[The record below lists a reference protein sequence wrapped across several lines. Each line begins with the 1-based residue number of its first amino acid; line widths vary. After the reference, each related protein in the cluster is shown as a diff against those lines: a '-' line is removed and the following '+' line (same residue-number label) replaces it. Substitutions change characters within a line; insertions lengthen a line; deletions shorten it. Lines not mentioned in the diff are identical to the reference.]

1 MALFNGEGF
10 DELLSDLK
18 TNGDM
23 LDVAAPEILEAGAAV
38 VADAWRDA
46 IKAHDL
52 IDSGDMLESVGHS
65 EIVNT
70 ETEKKVAIYPQG
82 RDHKGVRNAEKAFV
96 NHYGAS
102 HQKATHFVDDAEN
115 QSEEPAVE
123 AMAAVWY
130 QKLESEG

>member
-10 DELLSDLK
+10 NELLSDLK

-70 ETEKKVAIYPQG
+70 ETEKRLPLSARTRSQRRSQCG
-82 RDHKGVRNAEKAFV
+82 KGFCQSLRSVTPKSNAFR
-96 NHYGAS
+96 
-102 HQKATHFVDDAEN
+102 
-115 QSEEPAVE
+115 
-123 AMAAVWY
+123 
-130 QKLESEG
+130 

>member
-1 MALFNGEGF
+1 M
-10 DELLSDLK
+10 
-18 TNGDM
+18 
-23 LDVAAPEILEAGAAV
+23 
-38 VADAWRDA
+38 
-46 IKAHDL
+46 
-52 IDSGDMLESVGHS
+52 
-65 EIVNT
+65 NT

-102 HQKATHFVDDAEN
+102 HRKATHFVDDAEK

-123 AMAAVWY
+123 AMAAAWY

>member
-10 DELLSDLK
+10 NELLSDLK

-82 RDHKGVRNAEKAFV
+82 RDHKGVRNAEKAYV
-96 NHYGAS
+96 LHYGTSKIHGS
-102 HQKATHFVDDAEN
+102 HWVDEADQDADPMVQDVFEKI
-115 QSEEPAVE
+115 
-123 AMAAVWY
+123 WDRHL
-130 QKLESEG
+130 KGG

>member
-10 DELLSDLK
+10 NELLSDLK

-82 RDHKGVRNAEKAFV
+82 LSLIHI
-96 NHYGAS
+96 
-102 HQKATHFVDDAEN
+102 
-115 QSEEPAVE
+115 
-123 AMAAVWY
+123 
-130 QKLESEG
+130 

>member
-10 DELLSDLK
+10 NELLSDLK

-46 IKAHDL
+46 IKAHNL

-70 ETEKKVAIYPQG
+70 ETEKRLPFIRKDAIT
-82 RDHKGVRNAEKAFV
+82 KAFAMRKRLLSIITER
-96 NHYGAS
+96 HTEKQRISLMMLKTIRRTSRRSYGCGM
-102 HQKATHFVDDAEN
+102 V
-115 QSEEPAVE
+115 SET
-123 AMAAVWY
+123 
-130 QKLESEG
+130 

>member
-10 DELLSDLK
+10 NELLSDLK

-82 RDHKGVRNAEKAFV
+82 RDHKGFCQSLRSVTPKSNAFR
-96 NHYGAS
+96 
-102 HQKATHFVDDAEN
+102 
-115 QSEEPAVE
+115 
-123 AMAAVWY
+123 
-130 QKLESEG
+130 

>member
-10 DELLSDLK
+10 NELLSDLK

-46 IKAHDL
+46 IKAHNL

-82 RDHKGVRNAEKAFV
+82 RDHKGVRNAEKAFLL
-96 NHYGAS
+96 HYGTS
-102 HQKATHFVDDAEN
+102 KHFVDDAEK

-123 AMAAVWY
+123 AMAAAWY

>member
-10 DELLSDLK
+10 NELLSDLK

-70 ETEKKVAIYPQG
+70 ETEKKGCHLSARTRSQRRSQCG
-82 RDHKGVRNAEKAFV
+82 KGFCQSLRSVTPKSNAFR
-96 NHYGAS
+96 
-102 HQKATHFVDDAEN
+102 
-115 QSEEPAVE
+115 
-123 AMAAVWY
+123 
-130 QKLESEG
+130 